1 MADRDD
7 GNSPS
12 SRNKRAKKPKA
23 VKKMAAEE
31 PARTDAPEGAAPA
44 AESPEAAS
52 ERKARARE
60 YLREEEAGLK
70 EKFKAGPRRP
80 VQIVEAR
87 KSFWVFCDD
96 GSVCIASPKKGG
108 VLKWFEASP
117 PMPGSV
123 ADMNGQLGAAK
134 ARAHE
139 RAARAASEAT

>member
-1 MADRDD
+1 MADRDE
-7 GNSPS
+7 GAEP
-12 SRNKRAKKPKA
+12 RAHKRAKKPKA
-23 VKKMAAEE
+23 VKKMAAQE
-31 PARTDAPEGAAPA
+31 PTGTDASSDAAPA
-44 AESPEAAS
+44 GESPEARA

-60 YLREEEAGLK
+60 YLREEEAGLR
-70 EKFKAGPRRP
+70 EKFRAGPRRP

-96 GSVCIASPKKGG
+96 GSVCIATPKKGG